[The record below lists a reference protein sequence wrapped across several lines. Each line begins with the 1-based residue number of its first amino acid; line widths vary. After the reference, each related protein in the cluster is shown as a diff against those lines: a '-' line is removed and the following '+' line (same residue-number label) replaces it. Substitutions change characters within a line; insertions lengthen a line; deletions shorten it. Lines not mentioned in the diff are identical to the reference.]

1 MKRYLSP
8 YLQKNI
14 PSGTMQVEHNVNSRP
29 ITKMSV
35 DPKDDEA
42 LTPNHFLIGSSSDEI
57 RFKIFDPQTF
67 NHRKQ

>member
-1 MKRYLSP
+1 
-8 YLQKNI
+8 
-14 PSGTMQVEHNVNSRP
+14 MQVEHNVNSRP